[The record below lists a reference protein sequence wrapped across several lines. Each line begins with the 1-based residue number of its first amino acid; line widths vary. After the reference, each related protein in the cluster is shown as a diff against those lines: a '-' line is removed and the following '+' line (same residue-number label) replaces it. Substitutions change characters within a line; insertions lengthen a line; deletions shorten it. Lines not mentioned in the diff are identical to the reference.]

1 MFENNIQ
8 YMVTGYIILIVL
20 FRALFQISPIDILFF
35 TAIPANNGASIV
47 ATEFTTIGMIEFH
60 KTIRKLSKD
69 FISVVTAD
77 KELVC

>member
-8 YMVTGYIILIVL
+8 YIVTGYIILIVL

-47 ATEFTTIGMIEFH
+47 ATEFTTIGMIGNSIKPLENSA
-60 KTIRKLSKD
+60 KTS
-69 FISVVTAD
+69 FP
-77 KELVC
+77 